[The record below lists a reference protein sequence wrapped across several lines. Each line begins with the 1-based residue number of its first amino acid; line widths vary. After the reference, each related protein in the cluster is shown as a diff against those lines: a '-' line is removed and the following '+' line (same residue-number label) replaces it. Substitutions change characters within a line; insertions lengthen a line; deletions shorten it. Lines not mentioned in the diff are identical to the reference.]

1 MSTSDKSMYLQNRYS
16 SSATVLVPPRD
27 ARPVL
32 AAAQE
37 VVSAPSNQL
46 SDQAQLFRMVAGSLG
61 GFAALWLFFYFLFL
75 AFPYISSGSDIV
87 YRAKLRLEQNGEVFP
102 KGLRAQRI
110 LAFGDSRIL
119 AGFIPDQFD
128 AFARHDS
135 RDTYS
140 FNSGFPARG
149 TFVPQL
155 KTMADRGQAPDLV
168 LLTLPWQEAKGGFDP
183 FDVAGNDHELV
194 ERLFPFRYFVRD
206 LASFLLASPAHG
218 GPVDFYDLSRRSVDR
233 MMESRGYYFI
243 TEQSRFAGESLPD
256 NFHLDTD
263 KPGVVDPS
271 REKSALG
278 SAELQQLRET
288 VTQHHIS
295 CYYVP
300 YYLRQ
305 GAYAQ
310 PPPHDDQFARL
321 IEQRLPCEVLGPRY
335 FVYPPDVFSDPV
347 HLNPRGAHIYTEALY
362 QLLSDH
368 WPRPR

>member
-1 MSTSDKSMYLQNRYS
+1 MTTSDKSMFLQNRYS
-16 SSATVLVPPRD
+16 SSATVLVTPRN

-32 AAAQE
+32 TAAQE
-37 VVSAPSNQL
+37 VVPARNKQL
-46 SDQAQLFRMVAGSLG
+46 SDRAQLFRMVAGSSG
-61 GFAALWLFFYFLFL
+61 GFAALWLFFYSLFL

-87 YRAKLRLEQNGEVFP
+87 YRAKLQLEQNGEVFP
-102 KGLRAQRI
+102 KGVRAQRV

-128 AFARHDS
+128 SFARRDS

-140 FNSGFPARG
+140 FNSGFPARS

-155 KTMADRGQAPDLV
+155 KTMADRGQAPDLL
-168 LLTLPWQEAKGGFDP
+168 LLTLPWQDAKGGFDP
-183 FDVAGNDHELV
+183 FNVAGNDHELV

-218 GPVDFYDLSRRSVDR
+218 GPANFYDLSRRSVDR

-243 TEQSRFAGESLPD
+243 AEQSRFADESLPY

-271 REKSALG
+271 REKGAVG
-278 SAELQQLRET
+278 SVELQQLRET
-288 VTQHHIS
+288 LTQHHIS

-310 PPPHDDQFARL
+310 PPPHDDQFAKL
-321 IEQRLPCEVLGPRY
+321 IDQRLPCEVLGPRY
-335 FVYPPDVFSDPV
+335 FIYPPDVFSDPV

-362 QLLSDH
+362 RLLSDH
-368 WPRPR
+368 WPRSR